1 MDTSSFIRV
10 YLVGP
15 TVTMMTSKEDKY
27 RGDTVIRVAQHEK
40 GPTSWQHHKLLTDK
54 EYRTTN
60 ILHRVWVALSCQ
72 AVTAIVVILSR
83 CQKRIYHLLYAPA
96 QDSVAGTKEVRT
108 MI

>member
-1 MDTSSFIRV
+1 MRALRNVLELFPGFFIKGFLLFQQFGMDTSSFIRV

-54 EYRTTN
+54 E
-60 ILHRVWVALSCQ
+60 
-72 AVTAIVVILSR
+72 
-83 CQKRIYHLLYAPA
+83 
-96 QDSVAGTKEVRT
+96 
-108 MI
+108 